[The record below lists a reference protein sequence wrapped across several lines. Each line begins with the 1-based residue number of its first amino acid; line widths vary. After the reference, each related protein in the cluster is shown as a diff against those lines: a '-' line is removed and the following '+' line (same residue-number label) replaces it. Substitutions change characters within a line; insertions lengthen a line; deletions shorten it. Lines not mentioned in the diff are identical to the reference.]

1 MHQPLPS
8 LLHATQQGARCMVK
22 PPEKEKEKEKNGCAE
37 ERSVKLFL
45 WIMHSASLNYSKGMF
60 FLVSELAVYR

>member
-8 LLHATQQGARCMVK
+8 LLRETQQGARCMVK
-22 PPEKEKEKEKNGCAE
+22 PPEKQKEKEKNCCSE